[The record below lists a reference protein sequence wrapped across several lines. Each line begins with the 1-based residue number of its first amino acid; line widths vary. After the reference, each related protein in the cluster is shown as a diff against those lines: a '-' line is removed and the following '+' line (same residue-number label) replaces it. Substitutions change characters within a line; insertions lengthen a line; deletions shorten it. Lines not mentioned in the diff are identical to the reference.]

1 MTSATEQADPRYQLD
16 AATRTI
22 QLLRAVGEHGPI
34 GLAALTAKLG
44 WTKPMVYRLVRT
56 LHSCEAL
63 TLRGDRYS
71 LGPVVIG
78 LGYAALQSISL
89 VDSAR
94 ETVTAVHEATGES
107 TVLTVLDKTDVVYVD
122 FRETDHLLVIRARL
136 GSRLPAFCTSSG
148 HVLLSGF
155 TNVELEQLF
164 AGYDFD
170 PPTPHSVAS
179 LGELIRRVDDVRA
192 FGYALV
198 DQEVAD
204 GHRSSAAPV
213 HDHTGHVAASIS
225 ISVPAARVGMDQL
238 RSLTERVLLP
248 QTRALSF
255 MLGFQ
260 ALSSDRTG

>member
-1 MTSATEQADPRYQLD
+1 
-16 AATRTI
+16 
-22 QLLRAVGEHGPI
+22 
-34 GLAALTAKLG
+34 
-44 WTKPMVYRLVRT
+44 
-56 LHSCEAL
+56 
-63 TLRGDRYS
+63 
-71 LGPVVIG
+71 
-78 LGYAALQSISL
+78 
-89 VDSAR
+89 
-94 ETVTAVHEATGES
+94 
-107 TVLTVLDKTDVVYVD
+107 VYVD

-155 TNVELEQLF
+155 TNAELEQRF
-164 AGYDFD
+164 AGYDFE

-179 LGELIRRVDDVRA
+179 LGELTRRVDDVRA

-213 HDHTGHVAASIS
+213 HDHTGQVAASIS
-225 ISVPAARVGMDQL
+225 ISVPATRVSMDQL

-255 MLGFQ
+255 MLGYK